1 MIRIKCVE
9 RTFPYPTLESDSPGM
24 EGCSHSSLER
34 ENFTIECTQ
43 NLPGEEFG
51 EDAGNPSCWVA
62 PKINDLSP
70 DDFANGLIGSG
81 ELVQIVSK
89 DIEKEGD
96 DPLSACRFVSAIE
109 IAYESWIRR
118 YLRNMFQEEALMT
131 TRPTKKGLNNID
143 VFSEY

>member
-1 MIRIKCVE
+1 MRMARIK
-9 RTFPYPTLESDSPGM
+9 LEDMAG
-24 EGCSHSSLER
+24 GGQF
-34 ENFTIECTQ
+34 NYTK

-51 EDAGNPSCWVA
+51 EDAGNPSRWVA

-70 DDFANGLIGSG
+70 DDFANKLIGSG
-81 ELVQIVSK
+81 ELVQIVLK

-96 DPLSACRFVSAIE
+96 DCSTKWVSFCFRYRNSVRLSNS
-109 IAYESWIRR
+109 R
-118 YLRNMFQEEALMT
+118 YLRNMCQEEALLT